1 MNSLSIV
8 KKSAPSLRI
17 AEQPKNYTDMTDAE
31 LVIACQQGEQQAMT
45 VLLARHERTVTA
57 MFYKLAPDWK
67 DNSDLVQEAMIRMWR
82 SVPKLKNPYAF
93 KTWLNQI
100 VNNLFYDELRKRPR
114 DFQFVS
120 LDERLTSD
128 TGSDMGTREIAAT
141 APQPEDKLLTTEL
154 SDVLEKAMAKMPARF
169 RKVAML
175 RDVEG
180 YSYEQIAQIT
190 DTELGTVKSRIA
202 RARMKMQR
210 SINLYL
216 QDAA

>member
-1 MNSLSIV
+1 MNSLSIL
-8 KKSAPSLRI
+8 KNSAPVLKVVEPAKKYS
-17 AEQPKNYTDMTDAE
+17 DMTDAE
-31 LVIACQQGEQQAMT
+31 LVIACQANDQLAMNQ
-45 VLLARHERTVTA
+45 LLARHERTATA
-57 MFYKLAPDWK
+57 MFYRLAPDWR

-114 DFQFVS
+114 DTQFVS

-128 TGSDMGTREIAAT
+128 TGSDMGTRELAAT
-141 APQPEDKLLTTEL
+141 APQPEDRLLTNEL
-154 SDVLEKAMAKMPARF
+154 SDVLEKAMSNMSPRF

-210 SINLYL
+210 TINTYL

>member
-1 MNSLSIV
+1 MNSLSTI
-8 KKSAPSLRI
+8 KKSAPVLKI
-17 AEQPKNYTDMTDAE
+17 AEPSKNYADMTDAE
-31 LVIACQQGEQQAMT
+31 LVIACQANDQLAMNQ
-45 VLLARHERTVTA
+45 LLTRHERTAIA
-57 MFYKLAPDWK
+57 MFYKLAPDWR

-82 SVPKLKNPYAF
+82 AVPKLKNPYAF

-100 VNNLFYDELRKRPR
+100 VNNLFYDELRRRPR
-114 DFQFVS
+114 DTQFVS

-128 TGSDMGTREIAAT
+128 TGSDMGTREIAST
-141 APQPEDKLLTTEL
+141 TPQPEDKLLTTEL
-154 SDVLEKAMAKMPARF
+154 SDVLEKAMANMPPRF

-175 RDVEG
+175 RDIEG

-210 SINLYL
+210 TINAYM

>member
-8 KKSAPSLRI
+8 KKAAPALRVVEP
-17 AEQPKNYTDMTDAE
+17 AKKYADMTDAE
-31 LVIACQQGEQQAMT
+31 LVIAVQANDQLAMDQ
-45 VLLARHERTVTA
+45 LLTRHERTVTA
-57 MFYKLAPDWK
+57 MFYRLAPDWR

-82 SVPKLKNPYAF
+82 SVAKLKNPYAF

-114 DFQFVS
+114 DTQFVS

-128 TGSDMGTREIAAT
+128 TGSDMGTREIVAT
-141 APQPEDKLLTTEL
+141 APQPEDRLLTNEL
-154 SDVLEKAMAKMPARF
+154 SDVLEKAMANMSPRF

-175 RDVEG
+175 RDIEG

-210 SINLYL
+210 TINTYL

>member
-1 MNSLSIV
+1 
-8 KKSAPSLRI
+8 
-17 AEQPKNYTDMTDAE
+17 
-31 LVIACQQGEQQAMT
+31 
-45 VLLARHERTVTA
+45 
-57 MFYKLAPDWK
+57 
-67 DNSDLVQEAMIRMWR
+67 MWR
-82 SVPKLKNPYAF
+82 AVPKLKNPYAF

-114 DFQFVS
+114 DTQFVS

-141 APQPEDKLLTTEL
+141 APEPEDRLLTNEL
-154 SDVLEKAMAKMPARF
+154 SDVLEKAMAKMPPRF

-210 SINLYL
+210 TINAYL